1 MAVRGLGGARLRRAA
16 RGRAG
21 VAGLA
26 AALYLGA
33 GLLATSPALFQTDRF
48 LGYGEPR
55 EGRVTP
61 GDHLQTVYA
70 LWLPGHQLGRGE
82 APWLD
87 PYSFQPAVEPRV
99 NFAGWP
105 FAAVYGPLRA
115 LLGTVAGWN
124 VFVLLTYVGAG
135 GLAALWLRALG
146 LGLGPALVGGL
157 AFALAPYR
165 VAQSTGH
172 LLGPISM
179 LLPLALYGVER
190 RRAWLAAAAL
200 ASIPLSGQVHLALG
214 AIPFVLAYALAR
226 RRVLPGAVAAAAGIA
241 AGLLVWA
248 VSLRDSVE
256 RPYAEVERY
265 SASLGDFVSRDPGEF
280 ERFVYLGWL
289 LPLVAVAGLGCLCYR
304 NTISL
309 ARRTALVLG
318 LGALVPCLLALGAN
332 LPGYGFI
339 WRNTPLH
346 STRVPERLLPI
357 ACLALAAL
365 AALAVAC
372 VTGTQGRARARAV
385 AAAAVALVAAD
396 LWVPLYDPLVAD
408 EDNPVYAQVA
418 DAPPG
423 RLLEL
428 PVLAP
433 DAYAGSVYLYY
444 AMQAPRERPLGY
456 ATSAPPA
463 AFRAARALPGVARSL
478 GVTVVVEFRDGVP
491 RRVTSPSRGTR
502 RRRRASSR

>member
-1 MAVRGLGGARLRRAA
+1 V
-16 RGRAG
+16 
-21 VAGLA
+21 
-26 AALYLGA
+26 
-33 GLLATSPALFQTDRF
+33 FETDRF
-48 LGYGEPR
+48 LGYGEAR

-61 GDHLQTVYA
+61 GDHLQTVYT
-70 LWLPGHQLGRGE
+70 LWLPGHQLARAAE
-82 APWLD
+82 PWLD
-87 PYSFQPAVEPRV
+87 PYSFQPELEPRV

-105 FAAVYGPLRA
+105 FAAVFGPLRA

-146 LGLGPALVGGL
+146 FGLGAALVGGL

-214 AIPFVLAYALAR
+214 AIPFVLAYAVAR
-226 RRVLPGAVAAAAGIA
+226 GRLKLGAGASGVAVAAGV
-241 AGLLVWA
+241 LVWA
-248 VSLRDSVE
+248 VSLRDTVE

-265 SASLGDFVSRDPGEF
+265 SATLGDFLARDPGEF
-280 ERFVYLGWL
+280 ERFVFLGWL
-289 LPLVAVAGLGCLCYR
+289 LPLAALVGIWTLCFCHTSFR
-304 NTISL
+304 SRPL
-309 ARRTALVLG
+309 ALVLG

-332 LPGYGFI
+332 LPGYGLL
-339 WRNTPLH
+339 WRNTPLQA
-346 STRVPERLLPI
+346 TRVPERLLPI
-357 ACLALAAL
+357 ACLCLAAL
-365 AALAVAC
+365 AAAAIACVTETQARSRLVAAVAC
-372 VTGTQGRARARAV
+372 V
-385 AAAAVALVAAD
+385 LVAVD
-396 LWVPLYDPLVAD
+396 LWVPLYDPLIAD
-408 EDNPVYAQVA
+408 EDNAVYAQVA

-428 PVLAP
+428 PVLPP

-444 AMQAPRERPLGY
+444 ALQAPRERPLGY
-456 ATSAPPA
+456 ATSAPPE
-463 AFRAARALPGVARSL
+463 AFRVARQLPERAAEL
-478 GVTVVVEFRDGVP
+478 GVTVIVEYRDGRP
-491 RRVTSPSRGTR
+491 ERLRTGER
-502 RRRRASSR
+502 

>member
-1 MAVRGLGGARLRRAA
+1 M
-16 RGRAG
+16 
-21 VAGLA
+21 
-26 AALYLGA
+26 
-33 GLLATSPALFQTDRF
+33 FETDRF
-48 LGYGEPR
+48 LGYGEAR

-70 LWLPGHQLGRGE
+70 LWLPGHQLAAAA

-87 PYSFQPAVEPRV
+87 PYSFQPEVEPRV

-105 FAAVYGPLRA
+105 FAAVFGPLQA

-124 VFVLLTYVGAG
+124 VFVLLTYVSAG
-135 GLAALWLRALG
+135 GLTAFWLRALG
-146 LGLGPALVGGL
+146 LGLGASLAGGL

-172 LLGPISM
+172 LLGPISL

-190 RRAWLAAAAL
+190 RRTWLAAAAL

-214 AIPFVLAYALAR
+214 AIPFVAAYALAR
-226 RRVLPGAVAAAAGIA
+226 RRALAGAVAAGMAVAAGIV
-241 AGLLVWA
+241 VWA
-248 VSLRDSVE
+248 VSLRDTVE
-256 RPYAEVERY
+256 RPYAEVEGY
-265 SASLGDFVSRDPGEF
+265 SATLGDFLARDPGEF

-289 LPLVAVAGLGCLCYR
+289 LPLAAVAGIGCLCFR
-304 NTISL
+304 NTISSG
-309 ARRTALVLG
+309 RRLALVLA
-318 LGALVPCLLALGAN
+318 LGALVPALLALGSN
-332 LPGYGFI
+332 LPGYGLL
-339 WRNTPLH
+339 WRNTPLQA
-346 STRVPERLLPI
+346 TRVPERMLPI
-357 ACLALAAL
+357 ACLCLAAL
-365 AALAVAC
+365 AAVAIACVSETQARSRLVATVAC
-372 VTGTQGRARARAV
+372 VL
-385 AAAAVALVAAD
+385 VALD

-408 EDNPVYAQVA
+408 EDNAVYAEVA

-428 PVLAP
+428 PVLPP

-463 AFRAARALPGVARSL
+463 AFRAARALPERAEEL
-478 GVTVVVEFRDGVP
+478 GVSVVVRYRDGVP
-491 RRVTSPSRGTR
+491 RIVTKR
-502 RRRRASSR
+502 

>member
-1 MAVRGLGGARLRRAA
+1 M
-16 RGRAG
+16 
-21 VAGLA
+21 
-26 AALYLGA
+26 
-33 GLLATSPALFQTDRF
+33 
-48 LGYGEPR
+48 
-55 EGRVTP
+55 TP
-61 GDHLQTVYA
+61 GDHLQTAYA
-70 LWLPGHQLGRGE
+70 LWLPGHQLAQGAE
-82 APWLD
+82 PWLD
-87 PYSFQPAVEPRV
+87 PYSFQPEVEPRL

-105 FAAVYGPLRA
+105 FAAVYGPLQA

-190 RRAWLAAAAL
+190 RKTWLAAAAL

-226 RRVLPGAVAAAAGIA
+226 RRGWPGTVAAAAAVG
-241 AGLLVWA
+241 AGVLVWA
-248 VSLRDSVE
+248 LTLRDAAE
-256 RPYAEVERY
+256 RPFSEVERY
-265 SASLGDFVSRDPGEF
+265 SATLGDFLSRDPGEF
-280 ERFVYLGWL
+280 ERFVDLGWL
-289 LPLVAVAGLGCLCYR
+289 LPVAAIAGIGCLCFR
-304 NTISL
+304 NTISSG
-309 ARRTALVLG
+309 RRLALVLG
-318 LGALVPCLLALGAN
+318 LGALVPGLLALGSN
-332 LPGYGFI
+332 LPGYGLL

-346 STRVPERLLPI
+346 STRVPERMLPI
-357 ACLALAAL
+357 ACLCLAAL
-365 AALAVAC
+365 AAVAVAC
-372 VTGTQGRARARAV
+372 VSETQARSRLVVAV
-385 AAAAVALVAAD
+385 ACIVVAAD

-408 EDNPVYAQVA
+408 EDNPVYARVA

-423 RLLEL
+423 RLLEV
-428 PVLAP
+428 PVLPP

-444 AMQAPRERPLGY
+444 SMQAPRERPLGY

-463 AFRAARALPGVARSL
+463 AFAAARRLPEAAREL
-478 GVTVVVEFRDGVP
+478 GVSVVVEYRGGVP
-491 RRVTSPSRGTR
+491 RRTRSP
-502 RRRRASSR
+502 